1 MTVLASF
8 LLTHTCHRGIIKIQA
23 IILREKELS
32 FAELRFAAWLYF
44 STHNPLTN
52 VVYGIIINMLILF
65 HLI

>member
-23 IILREKELS
+23 IISCLRCMEKEVS

-52 VVYGIIINMLILF
+52 VVYEYIINTS
-65 HLI
+65 